1 MFELSVACK
10 YLIPRRR
17 QLSVSIISLISILV
31 ITLVVWLIVVF
42 FSVTEGLEKN
52 WINKLTSLT
61 APVRI
66 TPTEAYYQSYYY
78 LVDNLSEDSGYSYK
92 TIREK
97 KESLRA
103 DPYNPEYDEEIP
115 SHWPMPD
122 LQADGSLIDPVQLA
136 YASLGEIKG
145 VPGLKA
151 QDFEL
156 TAAHIRMRLI
166 REMDPL
172 HHRRVGTTQSFLSYP
187 TYLGN
192 FEADNSRLKYTLQPL
207 QAHDLNNYLQLI
219 GIAESSKEEEMEEKI
234 QLPLNVFR
242 RRLQSYFSHI
252 NVKEL
257 QPRSSGWLIP
267 RNLLP
272 SHAEWSACAVMK
284 EQSILRLVIPAL
296 INGCA
301 ELKKNL
307 EGQGLVIT
315 KGKLSIEQGNITFL
329 DSEQNATPLL
339 KNIPLLL
346 AAGNPFSAQLIADSL
361 EKAKKVDDI
370 KFDIHSE
377 IQKTALNGSA
387 SFKGLEIAS
396 ADFKIEYPDQ
406 AVSRPFWVHQQ
417 YPSSSYHLPIDND
430 VGEGVLLPK
439 SFKDAGVLLG
449 DRGALSYF
457 APTASLLQEHQVP
470 VYVAGFYDP
479 GIIPIGGKFV
489 LASQE
494 VTSLIRASHQ
504 SDDKSTLT
512 NGINVRFDRLDQAD
526 NVKAQLT
533 KAFKDKGISRYWK
546 VQTYRE
552 YEFTKE
558 IMQELLSQKHIFML
572 ISIVIVI
579 VACSNIISML
589 VILVN
594 DKKVEIGILRSMGAS
609 SKSIA
614 LIFGIA
620 GGAVGIIGSIAG
632 IITAIFTLGNLGKLI
647 ELMSRLQGYEM
658 FNASIYG
665 QMASHEL
672 SYEAL
677 FFVLAITGGMSL
689 LAGIVPAMKACLLK
703 PSQILRS
710 SGG

>member
-78 LVDNLSEDSGYSYK
+78 QVDTLSENSGYSHK

-97 KESLRA
+97 KESLLT

-115 SHWPMPD
+115 SHWPLPD
-122 LQADGSLIDPVQLA
+122 LHTDGSLVDPVKLA
-136 YASLGEIKG
+136 YESLNEVHG
-145 VPGLKA
+145 VAGLKA

-172 HHRRVGTTQSFLSYP
+172 QHRRIGTTQSFLSYP

-192 FEADNSRLKYTLQPL
+192 FEADNSQLKHTLQPI
-207 QAHDLNNYLQLI
+207 QAKELNNYLDLI
-219 GIAESSKEEEMEEKI
+219 GIAESSKEEEMEAKI
-234 QLPLNVFR
+234 PFSLNIFR
-242 RRLQSYFSHI
+242 KRLHFYFSHI
-252 NVKEL
+252 HVKEL
-257 QPRSSGWLIP
+257 QPRSSGWIVP
-267 RNLLP
+267 IALLP
-272 SHAEWSACAVMK
+272 SHAAWNACAVMK
-284 EQSILRLVIPAL
+284 EHSILRLVIPATV
-296 INGCA
+296 NGCE

-307 EGQGLVIT
+307 EGQGLVVA
-315 KGKLSIEQGNITFL
+315 KGKLSIEQENLTF
-329 DSEQNATPLL
+329 DSAPLL
-339 KNIPLLL
+339 KTIPLTL
-346 AAGNPFSAQLIADSL
+346 ASGTPFAAQLVKGSI
-361 EKAKKVDDI
+361 EKAKRIEDLQFEI
-370 KFDIHSE
+370 NPE
-377 IQKTALNGSA
+377 IQKTALNGIVP
-387 SFKGLEIAS
+387 FKGLEIAS
-396 ADFKIEYPDQ
+396 ADFNTDYPDH
-406 AVSRPFWVHQQ
+406 APSRPFWIHQQ
-417 YPSSSYHLPIDND
+417 HPSASYHLPVDSD

-470 VYVAGFYDP
+470 VYVSGFYDP
-479 GIIPIGGKFV
+479 GIIPIGGKFI
-489 LASQE
+489 LASPE
-494 VTSLIRASHQ
+494 ITSLIRASHQ
-504 SDDKSTLT
+504 TDDKSTLT
-512 NGINVRFDRLDQAD
+512 NGINVRFDHLDQAD
-526 NVKAQLT
+526 NVKEQLL
-533 KAFKDKGISRYWK
+533 KAFKAKGISRYWK

-620 GGAVGIIGSIAG
+620 GGAVGIVGSIAG
-632 IITAIFTLGNLGKLI
+632 ILAAIFTLGHLGKLI
-647 ELMSRLQGYEM
+647 ELLSRLQGYEM

-677 FFVLAITGGMSL
+677 FFVLAVTGALSL
-689 LAGIVPAMKACLLK
+689 LAGVVPAMKACLLK